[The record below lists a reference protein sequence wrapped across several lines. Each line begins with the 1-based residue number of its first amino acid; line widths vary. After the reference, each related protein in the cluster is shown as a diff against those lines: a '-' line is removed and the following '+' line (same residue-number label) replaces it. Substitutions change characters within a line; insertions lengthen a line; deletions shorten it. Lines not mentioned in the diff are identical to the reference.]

1 MICRDRR
8 NPIPDPSSVVVK
20 NGMSIRCCV
29 SAGIPGPLSATSIMT
44 RPVSSASA
52 PSARLLSACDERD
65 WMLLRTRLI
74 DKKNLLV
81 VDNAWLLA
89 DRCEAFRRVL
99 LQRPGITAAAF
110 TQNLPGNDVSSGL
123 YRAEGQ
129 DKSQLMMIRQL
140 FADQDYLGMLGVKLH
155 EGRFFSK
162 DMVTD
167 STDAAVINQ
176 AASRQWEYNEIRLAL
191 RIRHWQAPHICIASS
206 TDVTY
211 LGMMRRCSL

>member
-1 MICRDRR
+1 
-8 NPIPDPSSVVVK
+8 
-20 NGMSIRCCV
+20 
-29 SAGIPGPLSATSIMT
+29 
-44 RPVSSASA
+44 
-52 PSARLLSACDERD
+52 
-65 WMLLRTRLI
+65 
-74 DKKNLLV
+74 
-81 VDNAWLLA
+81 
-89 DRCEAFRRVL
+89 
-99 LQRPGITAAAF
+99 
-110 TQNLPGNDVSSGL
+110 
-123 YRAEGQ
+123 
-129 DKSQLMMIRQL
+129 
-140 FADQDYLGMLGVKLH
+140 MLGVKLH